1 MSKITNLV
9 NKALKNPAILY
20 VISRYA
26 TYAIQFINSLF
37 IAVYLGP
44 YYLGIWGFINLVL
57 GYLAQLNLGIPHS
70 LNVIVSVNKDK
81 EEYAQ
86 KVIGNGLSMI
96 VGLSITVI

>member
-1 MSKITNLV
+1 MSKIFGLTK
-9 NKALKNPAILY
+9 KAFINPAIFY

-26 TYAIQFINSLF
+26 TYIIQFVNSLF

-57 GYLAQLNLGIPHS
+57 GYLAQINFGIPHS
-70 LNVIVSVNKDK
+70 VNIIVSVNKEK

-86 KVIGNGLSMI
+86 KVIGNGLTMI
-96 VGLSITVI
+96 LGLSK